1 MVVGIVLAAFA
12 LKTTLSHVDE
22 PLHLVPATALGGGVA
37 LFLLAQFAF
46 KHRTVRMWSAHRFVT
61 AAILLAL
68 IPLLREVHALV
79 ALGIVVAVI
88 ALHIAYE
95 AVRYA
100 ELRREQRAHL
110 HEHPDRPEPGV
121 GEPKA

>member
-1 MVVGIVLAAFA
+1 MVAGIVLAAFA

-46 KHRTVRMWSAHRFVT
+46 KHRTVGMWSGHRFVT
-61 AAILLAL
+61 AAVLLAL
-68 IPLLREVHALV
+68 IPLLQEVHALV
-79 ALGIVVAVI
+79 ALGLVVTVI
-88 ALHIAYE
+88 ALHIGYE
-95 AVRYA
+95 AVRFA

-110 HEHPDRPEPGV
+110 HEHNGSHEA
-121 GEPKA
+121 GEGGAAS